1 MPLFVSVCVC
11 LTQDETKE
19 PLTQREQGTAESL
32 HQEFEDMGLVCLPD
46 DDLGLVPYSSW
57 DTAPLSVPKG
67 GDEQRKGGL
76 ANISNAPSNSEIL

>member
-1 MPLFVSVCVC
+1 MGPVC
-11 LTQDETKE
+11 L
-19 PLTQREQGTAESL
+19 LG
-32 HQEFEDMGLVCLPD
+32 

-67 GDEQRKGGL
+67 EDEQRKGDL